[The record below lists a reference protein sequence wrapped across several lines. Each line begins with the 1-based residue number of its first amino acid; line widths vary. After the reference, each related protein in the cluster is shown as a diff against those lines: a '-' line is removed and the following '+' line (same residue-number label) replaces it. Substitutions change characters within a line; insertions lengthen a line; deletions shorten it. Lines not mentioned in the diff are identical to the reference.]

1 MKTTQLAG
9 VVMAGEDAQREH
21 FLERLRIV
29 GLASLG
35 EASSASHPAVCLFH
49 TYRLPHTPLCW
60 VTGSHSLLI
69 PGRTHMTH
77 LPFNLIVALIES
89 QQISTGF
96 FPMQKR
102 FEVQETSP
110 GHKKTNASFSLTW
123 RKEGFVPLVLAS

>member
-49 TYRLPHTPLCW
+49 TYRSA
-60 VTGSHSLLI
+60 SHPTVLGDRLTLLA
-69 PGRTHMTH
+69 
-77 LPFNLIVALIES
+77 NS
-89 QQISTGF
+89 
-96 FPMQKR
+96 
-102 FEVQETSP
+102 
-110 GHKKTNASFSLTW
+110 
-123 RKEGFVPLVLAS
+123 RKDPYDAFTI

>member
-21 FLERLRIV
+21 FLERLRI
-29 GLASLG
+29 GLANLG
-35 EASSASHPAVCLFH
+35 EASSASHPAVCLLH
-49 TYRLPHTPLCW
+49 TFRLPHTPLCW

-69 PGRTHMTH
+69 PGGTHVTH

-102 FEVQETSP
+102 FELQETSP